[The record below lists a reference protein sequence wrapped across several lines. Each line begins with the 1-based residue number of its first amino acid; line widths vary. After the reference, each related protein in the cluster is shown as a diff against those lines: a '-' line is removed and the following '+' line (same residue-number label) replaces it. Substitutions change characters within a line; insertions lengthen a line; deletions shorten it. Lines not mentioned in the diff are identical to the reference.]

1 MRYAC
6 QTLFDI
12 TATGITGH
20 YKSTRIP
27 FLDRAGQDIHDQAS
41 WERARNQQRNW
52 ETIMQII
59 SLRTQIFDHTIPVK
73 DQTGSRWMFEFET
86 EISGAFGSE
95 ADPTEILRTDAQ
107 GVPMMRELDNNPN
120 IKAYIQTHGSQQNIW
135 FAQLA

>member
-12 TATGITGH
+12 TATEVTGH
-20 YKSTRIP
+20 FRQTRMP
-27 FLDRAGQDIHDQAS
+27 FTDRAGQNIYNQLS

-52 ETIMQII
+52 ETIMQVI

-86 EISGAFGSE
+86 EINGAFGPDS
-95 ADPTEILRTDAQ
+95 DPTEILRMDAQ
-107 GVPMMRELDNNPN
+107 GVPMMRELDNDPDVESF
-120 IKAYIQTHGSQQNIW
+120 IQTQGPKQNIW
-135 FAQLA
+135 FAVSS

>member
-12 TATGITGH
+12 TATEVTGH
-20 YKSTRIP
+20 FRQTRIP
-27 FLDRAGQDIHDQAS
+27 FTDRAGQDIHNQLN

-52 ETIMQII
+52 ETIMQVI

-86 EISGAFGSE
+86 EINGAFGPDS
-95 ADPTEILRTDAQ
+95 DPTEILRMDAQ
-107 GVPMMRELDNNPN
+107 GVPMMRELDNDPDVESF
-120 IKAYIQTHGSQQNIW
+120 IQTQGPKQNIW
-135 FAQLA
+135 FAVSS